1 MPSGAQ
7 VSASGKKEE
16 SGVTCVNIA
25 IAQAS
30 SEYANVGFA
39 SQEKEATY
47 ENFGNKQQVIVY
59 IGKSNYVNKR
69 IFSWEL
75 LKVLASLPE

>member
-1 MPSGAQ
+1 M
-7 VSASGKKEE
+7 
-16 SGVTCVNIA
+16 NIA

-39 SQEKEATY
+39 SQEEEATY

-59 IGKSNYVNKR
+59 KGISNYVNKQAFFR
-69 IFSWEL
+69 GNC
-75 LKVLASLPE
+75 